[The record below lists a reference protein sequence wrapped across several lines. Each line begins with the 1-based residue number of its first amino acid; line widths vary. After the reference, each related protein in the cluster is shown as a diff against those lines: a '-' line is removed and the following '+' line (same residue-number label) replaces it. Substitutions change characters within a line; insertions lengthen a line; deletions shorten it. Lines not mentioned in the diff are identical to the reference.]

1 MNQTKP
7 VETQG
12 LRRPQKQIQKR
23 TLLLS
28 WHSGVVAGALQQ
40 SQNDTGGDQASE
52 AHAAEIFDHGGDI
65 TNYIA
70 IKRSLVG
77 THENSH
83 AHAKSKQTNRNACQS
98 SDRLLYRTDDV
109 THHILHRKKLAC
121 RRSLPNGNPLRTN
134 LNMKLTTDSGTAL
147 PRDPVVLASN

>member
-1 MNQTKP
+1 MNQTTP

-28 WHSGVVAGALQQ
+28 RHSGVVASALQQ
-40 SQNDTGGDQASE
+40 PHNDTGSNQASK
-52 AHAAEIFDHGGDI
+52 ARAAETPDEPGDVR
-65 TNYIA
+65 NYIA
-70 IKRSLVG
+70 IKRSLG
-77 THENSH
+77 GAHENSH
-83 AHAKSKQTNRNACQS
+83 DHAKSKQTNRNACQS

-121 RRSLPNGNPLRTN
+121 RRSFPNGSPLRTN

-147 PRDPVVLASN
+147 PRGPVTLASN